1 MSHMFDLTDRVFLV
15 TGASSGLGARF
26 AEVLANHGARVAL
39 GARRADRLAE
49 NVAGIE
55 AQGGTALA
63 VELDVTDRD
72 NVIAALEETETALG
86 PISGLIN
93 NAGIVRETWAL
104 KAEPEDWE
112 AVISTNLTGCW
123 WCAQEA
129 AKRMAAHGK
138 GGNIVNI
145 ASILAERVTGT
156 TSIYAIAKAGV
167 AQMTRALALEL
178 VRNDIQVN
186 ALAPGYIRTEI
197 NQSFFA
203 SDAGRRMIERMPMR
217 RIGEPAELDAPL
229 LLMASNASPFLTGAM
244 LTVDGGQSLAMV

>member
-1 MSHMFDLTDRVFLV
+1 MFDLTDRVFLV

-93 NAGIVRETWAL
+93 NAGIA
-104 KAEPEDWE
+104 
-112 AVISTNLTGCW
+112 
-123 WCAQEA
+123 
-129 AKRMAAHGK
+129 
-138 GGNIVNI
+138 
-145 ASILAERVTGT
+145 
-156 TSIYAIAKAGV
+156 SIYAIAKAGV